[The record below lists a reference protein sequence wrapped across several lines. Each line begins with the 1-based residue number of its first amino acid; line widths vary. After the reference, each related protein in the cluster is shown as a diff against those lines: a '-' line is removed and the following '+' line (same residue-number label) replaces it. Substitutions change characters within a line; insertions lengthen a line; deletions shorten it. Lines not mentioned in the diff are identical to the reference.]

1 MKKYQV
7 YGVNKSWTVAT
18 LETAITFAQRESKV
32 GNRISIF
39 EDNKKIA
46 TYQFGEKIF

>member
-7 YGVNKSWTVAT
+7 YKANKSWTVAT
-18 LETAITFAQRESKV
+18 LEKAIAFAQRESKV

>member
-7 YGVNKSWTVAT
+7 YGVNKSWKVAT
-18 LETAITFAQRESKV
+18 LERAIAFAQRESKV
-32 GNRISIF
+32 GYRMSVF

>member
-7 YGVNKSWTVAT
+7 YGVNKSWTLKT
-18 LETAITFAQRESKV
+18 LERAVSFAQRESKV
-32 GNRISIF
+32 GRRMSVF

>member
-7 YGVNKSWTVAT
+7 YGVNKSWKVET
-18 LETAITFAQRESKV
+18 LDNAIALAQRESKV
-32 GNRISIF
+32 GNRISVF